1 MVRILALAFALILSS
16 PSLQPV
22 LGASSQAPST
32 RIAVRDIR
40 FVEQR
45 LDRVL
50 RLLNTAEELVAAS
63 HLDKTDQG
71 IAQAVRLVRDA
82 ERKTNDA
89 LVLFRHLEATS
100 LSKGPVGQVERLS
113 TDARALIR
121 EAVVLVDRTGRKSM
135 NYKKLR
141 GLLIGADTQ
150 IDQARKMLLQMEATL

>member
-1 MVRILALAFALILSS
+1 MLALVLTLVLGL
-16 PSLQPV
+16 SLQPV
-22 LGASSQAPST
+22 WGAPSSVPST
-32 RIAVRDIR
+32 RISVHDIR

-71 IAQAVRLVRDA
+71 IAQTMRLVRGA
-82 ERKTNDA
+82 EVKTDGA
-89 LVLFRHLEATS
+89 LTLFRHLEATS

-113 TDARALIR
+113 TDARTLIR
-121 EAVVLVDRTGRKSM
+121 DAVALVDRTGHKTT

-141 GLLIGADTQ
+141 GLLIGADMQ
-150 IDQARKMLLQMEATL
+150 IDQARKVLQQMGAVL